1 MTGSAAADLC
11 DMAEDELARALTLS
25 WAELAKIV
33 PWGDAFD
40 GITSAGREVTVERSY
55 LWRSDVG
62 GDILC
67 EVNVFGGPSR
77 WDSGARLAAVIAR
90 PGA

>member
-1 MTGSAAADLC
+1 MTESPATDLS

-25 WAELAKIV
+25 WTELAKIV

-40 GITSAGREVTVERSY
+40 GITPAGREVTVERSY
-55 LWRSDVG
+55 LWQSDEG

-67 EVNVFGGPSR
+67 EVNVFGGASR
-77 WDSGARLAAVIAR
+77 WDWGARLSAVIAR
-90 PGA
+90 PGP